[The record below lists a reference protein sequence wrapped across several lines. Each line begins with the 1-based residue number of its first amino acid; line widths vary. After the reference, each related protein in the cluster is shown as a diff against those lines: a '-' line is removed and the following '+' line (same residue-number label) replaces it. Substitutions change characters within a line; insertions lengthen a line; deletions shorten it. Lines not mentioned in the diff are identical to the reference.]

1 MVAVHI
7 QLSFQGQLMP
17 QFMSV
22 LVRLYVLVC
31 EVEELMAFESLE
43 SSQEIRLL
51 GAGPHSLLIF
61 S

>member
-1 MVAVHI
+1 
-7 QLSFQGQLMP
+7 MP

-22 LVRLYVLVC
+22 LVRLYVLVF
-31 EVEELMAFESLE
+31 EGEELMAFESLE